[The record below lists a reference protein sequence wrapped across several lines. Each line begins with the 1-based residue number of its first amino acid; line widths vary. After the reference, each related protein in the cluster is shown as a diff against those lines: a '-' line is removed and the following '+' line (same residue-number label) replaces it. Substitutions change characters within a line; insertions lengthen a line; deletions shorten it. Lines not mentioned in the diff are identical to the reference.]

1 VGGGHY
7 YAYIRPNGSVGMD
20 YEAFAAHAY
29 TDPHPDVHPH
39 APYGG
44 QDAPTTA
51 AANSTGDGHSGPDGS
66 ADADAHAD
74 MTEATRKSRE
84 AAALKRKEELD
95 AAARNGQWLKFN
107 DETVLKVKSEADI

>member
-1 VGGGHY
+1 MGGGHY

-20 YEAFAAHAY
+20 YEAFAAHGY

-39 APYGG
+39 APYTG
-44 QDAPTTA
+44 QDAPYTTA
-51 AANSTGDGHSGPDGS
+51 TTSPTYGHSGPGGT

-74 MTEATRKSRE
+74 MTEATRMSRE

-107 DETVLKVKSEADI
+107 DETVLKVKS

>member
-1 VGGGHY
+1 MGGGHY

-29 TDPHPDVHPH
+29 TDPHPDLGPH
-39 APYGG
+39 TPYTG
-44 QDAPTTA
+44 QDAPTAAISSTA
-51 AANSTGDGHSGPDGS
+51 DSHSGPDGT

-74 MTEATRKSRE
+74 MTEATKKSRE

-107 DETVLKVKSEADI
+107 DETVLKVKSKPDI

>member
-29 TDPHPDVHPH
+29 TDPHPDAHPH
-39 APYGG
+39 APYSG
-44 QDAPTTA
+44 QDSNTA
-51 AANSTGDGHSGPDGS
+51 TGDGHSGSDGH

-107 DETVLKVKSEADI
+107 DETVLKVKS